1 MLERDI
7 ERYLVDRVHELGG
20 EAYKFTSPS
29 HRGVFD
35 RIVVMPRGI
44 VWFVELKSPT
54 GKMSRLQEL
63 FQKRLTELGQR
74 NVVLSSKDAV
84 NNFIEILKSEQTS

>member
-35 RIVVMPRGI
+35 RIVVMPRGV
-44 VWFVELKSPT
+44 VWFVELKTPT
-54 GKMSRLQEL
+54 GRMSRLQEL

>member
-7 ERYLVDRVHELGG
+7 ARYLVDRVHELGG

-35 RIVVMPRGI
+35 RLIVMPRGV

-54 GKMSRLQEL
+54 GRMSRLQEL

>member
-44 VWFVELKSPT
+44 VWFVELKTPT

-74 NVVLSSKDAV
+74 NVVLSSRDAV

>member
-29 HRGVFD
+29 HRGVYD
-35 RIVVMPRGI
+35 RVVVMSRGI

-54 GKMSRLQEL
+54 GKLSRLQEL
-63 FQKRLTELGQR
+63 FQERMTALGQR
-74 NVVLSSKDAV
+74 NIVLSSKDAV
-84 NNFIEILKSEQTS
+84 DNFVEILKNEQTS

>member
-1 MLERDI
+1 MLEREI

-35 RIVVMPRGI
+35 RIVVMPRGV

>member
-44 VWFVELKSPT
+44 VWFVELKTPT

>member
-35 RIVVMPRGI
+35 RIVVMPRGV

-74 NVVLSSKDAV
+74 NVVLSSRDAV

>member
-20 EAYKFTSPS
+20 EAYKFTSLS

-35 RIVVMPRGI
+35 RIVVMPRGV

-74 NVVLSSKDAV
+74 NVVLSSRDAV

>member
-35 RIVVMPRGI
+35 RIVVMPRGV

>member
-44 VWFVELKSPT
+44 VWFVELKTST
-54 GKMSRLQEL
+54 GRMSRLQEL

-74 NVVLSSKDAV
+74 NVVLSSRDAV